1 MRPAALLARLLAV
14 RGAGGGGASQAGR
27 QYSRTFTKP
36 LHQGFPAVVRREWS
50 PPAAPQRPR
59 CREFP
64 SFVPHAAS
72 LHTTPLRL
80 FAAGDGDAVE
90 VLVPQMGESV
100 TDGTMAGFLKQA
112 GDAVET
118 DEVIAQIETD
128 KARITGSAQEL
139 LACVWIALS
148 GRQASDLS
156 QLQTYQSS
164 SNVCG
169 GSPSFDALA
178 KARWPTLLQ
187 VTIDVRSPEAGVLE
201 KYDVK
206 DGDTVTPGTKV
217 ATVIKGGAPSKP
229 AASSE
234 KPAADDEKT
243 ATKEEA
249 AEPKI
254 EEKPPKKEPD
264 APPAATKAAPPPP
277 PPPSTPLPPKPPSPP
292 KQAEQRSTGSA
303 TEPMLPPKERER
315 RVPMTR
321 LRKRVAVRLKDS
333 QNTFALLTTFN
344 EIDMTNLMALRNDYK
359 DTFVEKHG
367 VKLGF
372 MSAFVKAAV
381 AALKQEPSVNAVIDG
396 EDIIYRDYVDISIAV
411 GTPKGLV
418 VPVIRGAESM
428 NFAEIEKT
436 INHLGKKARDG
447 TISIDDM
454 AGGTFTIS
462 NGGVYGS
469 LLSTPIINP
478 PQSAILGMHSIQ
490 PRPMVVGND
499 IMARPMMYVALT
511 YDHRLIDGREAVLFL
526 RRVKDVVEDPR
537 RLLLDV

>member
-1 MRPAALLARLLAV
+1 MRPAALLARLLT
-14 RGAGGGGASQAGR
+14 
-27 QYSRTFTKP
+27 YSRTFTKP

-50 PPAAPQRPR
+50 PPAAPHRPY

-64 SFVPHAAS
+64 SFVPHSAS

-80 FAAGDGDAVE
+80 FAAGDGEPVE

-118 DEVIAQIETD
+118 DEV
-128 KARITGSAQEL
+128 
-139 LACVWIALS
+139 
-148 GRQASDLS
+148 
-156 QLQTYQSS
+156 
-164 SNVCG
+164 
-169 GSPSFDALA
+169 
-178 KARWPTLLQ
+178 
-187 VTIDVRSPEAGVLE
+187 TIDVRSPEAGVLE

-217 ATVIKGGAPSKP
+217 ATVLKGGAPSKP

-234 KPAADDEKT
+234 KLAADDAKT
-243 ATKEEA
+243 AVKEEA
-249 AEPKI
+249 AEAKT
-254 EEKPPKKEPD
+254 EEKPPKKEPE
-264 APPAATKAAPPPP
+264 APPAAAKAAPPPP
-277 PPPSTPLPPKPPSPP
+277 TPPSTPPPPKPPPSP
-292 KQAEQRSTGSA
+292 KQAEQRSTSST

-396 EDIIYRDYVDISIAV
+396 EVIIYRDYVDISIAV

-490 PRPMVVGND
+490 PRPMVVGKD

>member
-14 RGAGGGGASQAGR
+14 RGGGGASQAGR

-36 LHQGFPAVVRREWS
+36 LHQGFPAVVRRVALAEWS
-50 PPAAPQRPR
+50 PPAAPHRPH

-64 SFVPHAAS
+64 SFVPHSAS

-80 FAAGDGDAVE
+80 FAAGDGEPVE

-100 TDGTMAGFLKQA
+100 TDGTMAGFLKREMIISIDTSFLLASEA

-118 DEVIAQIETD
+118 DE
-128 KARITGSAQEL
+128 
-139 LACVWIALS
+139 
-148 GRQASDLS
+148 
-156 QLQTYQSS
+156 
-164 SNVCG
+164 
-169 GSPSFDALA
+169 
-178 KARWPTLLQ
+178 

-234 KPAADDEKT
+234 KPAADAEKT

-249 AEPKI
+249 AEPKT
-254 EEKPPKKEPD
+254 EEKPPKKEPEA
-264 APPAATKAAPPPP
+264 APPAAAKAVPPPP
-277 PPPSTPLPPKPPSPP
+277 PPPSTPPPPKPPSSP

-490 PRPMVVGND
+490 PRPMVVGKD